1 MGGIKTG
8 MKKLKEVIDIINQSK
23 ARGEEVT
30 IITINKLT
38 KEQGFGILFMDNKHI
53 KVFEGQADGSDD
65 KVYTLK
71 KFEEKYEIEKIVN
84 ENEEEIE
91 QDL

>member
-8 MKKLKEVIDIINQSK
+8 MKKLKKVIDIINQSK
-23 ARGEEVT
+23 TRGEEVT

-38 KEQGFGILFMDNKHI
+38 KEQGFGILLMDNKHI

-65 KVYTLK
+65 KIYTLK
-71 KFEEKYEIEKIVN
+71 KFDEKYEIEKIVN

>member
-23 ARGEEVT
+23 AKGEEVT
-30 IITINKLT
+30 IITINKKT
-38 KEQGFGILFMDNKHI
+38 KEQGFGILLMNNKQI

-71 KFEEKYEIEKIVN
+71 KFEEKYIIEKIIN